1 MHWLIKLRQGIP
13 FITSQKKSNQ
23 LPPGAFGVKRVSV
36 NAVKPEQQSCMAGE
50 MAVAVRP
57 KLNEQ
62 GLLSKVENKYHIA
75 VR

>member
-1 MHWLIKLRQGIP
+1 
-13 FITSQKKSNQ
+13 
-23 LPPGAFGVKRVSV
+23 
-36 NAVKPEQQSCMAGE
+36 